1 MIKGD
6 KIKLAHEMGV
16 FTNIGEIC
24 EVTDIKE
31 DGTICFKFGGGKHLG
46 CMSYDEYKKY
56 FEPVMEEK
64 QELKRER
71 KWSAWDKKYNQI
83 LLHMNCTIYLAP
95 VFYRYNGKKVQV
107 KIEIRDKIFRA
118 ESVCHKDDKFSIHIG
133 YDLAVKRLQLKL
145 WEAEVEGYAKSL

>member
-64 QELKRER
+64 QESKKKWTNWYR
-71 KWSAWDKKYNQI
+71 KNSYRLSI
-83 LLHMNCTIYLAP
+83 LHGVRYPIPIY
-95 VFYRYNGKKVQV
+95 YRDNGKKVQV
-107 KIEIRDKIFRA
+107 KCYAFDKTYRS
-118 ESVCHKDDKFSIHIG
+118 ESTCHRDDKFILNRG
-133 YDLAVKRLQLKL
+133 LGLAIKRLQLKL
-145 WEAEVEGYAKSL
+145 LEAEVENYAKSL